1 MHRSASMSDSNVRQ
15 LICDHPWSALGAAVL
30 VGAVL
35 GRRGDRRFVGVRAN
49 AESGLADRVIG
60 ALGSSVA
67 IAIDGLLDELRGA
80 SREWGTRISSSARPL
95 AKAVPAAAAVAAVA
109 AVADKARAN
118 VAADAVPVPN
128 EMPPA
133 ELGLRAAAVEALGGG
148 THEPPLEPGAGELGA
163 RWS

>member
-1 MHRSASMSDSNVRQ
+1 MSDSKVRQ
-15 LICDHPWSALGAAVL
+15 LICDHPWSALGTAVV

-35 GRRGDRRFVGVRAN
+35 GQRGDRRFVGVRGN
-49 AESGLADRVIG
+49 AKSGLVDRVIS
-60 ALGSSVA
+60 ALGSSAA
-67 IAIDGLLDELRGA
+67 IAIDNVLLELRGA
-80 SREWGTRISSSARPL
+80 SREWGSRMSSSARPL
-95 AKAVPAAAAVAAVA
+95 AKAA
-109 AVADKARAN
+109 AVADQLRAN
-118 VAADAVPVPN
+118 AAADAVPVPS

>member
-1 MHRSASMSDSNVRQ
+1 MSDSKVRQ

-35 GRRGDRRFVGVRAN
+35 GRRGDRRFVGVHAN
-49 AESGLADRVIG
+49 AESGIVDRVIG
-60 ALGSSVA
+60 ALGSSAA
-67 IAIDGLLDELRGA
+67 IAIDNVLHELRDV
-80 SREWGTRISSSARPL
+80 SREWGSRTSSSARPL
-95 AKAVPAAAAVAAVA
+95 AKAAAVAAA
-109 AVADKARAN
+109 ADQVRAN
-118 VAADAVPVPN
+118 IAADAVPVPN